1 MLSIIALILSIIALI
16 ISIASFIIIK
26 VEVTPWGESETID
39 RLKHKFDEIDDKRTE
54 LHWKI
59 YDLKMKIRK

>member
-1 MLSIIALILSIIALI
+1 MLSIIALI
-16 ISIASFIIIK
+16 ISIIALINSIVVFIIIK
-26 VEVTPWGESETID
+26 IEVTPWGESETID
-39 RLKHKFDEIDDKRTE
+39 NSKEMLYKIRDKRIE